1 MATVSSYFLKVES
14 LKKIVSLLF
23 IGTLIVLLIACGRKQ
38 TEGLPLVKNPLTRSE
53 SLLHTVVQLSIYH
66 ENQDE
71 TMEKAIAY
79 IKEMES
85 LLSTNLEGADVYRIN
100 QAAGKE
106 AVKVDERTFEVI
118 EKAIQMSK
126 ESQGLFD
133 ISIGAISNLWKIGDK
148 AARKP
153 SDEEIKA
160 ALPSINYQNITLD
173 KEKKTVFIKKGMILE
188 LGAISKGYIADK
200 VRELFASKGITT
212 AVINLGGN
220 VVVMGDSPTTQ
231 NGWNVGVQDPDQV
244 RGTTVGS
251 VPGTRHS
258 VVTSGIYE
266 RYVEVDG
273 VKYHH
278 ILDPKTGYPVENDI
292 SGVTVF
298 SKTSIQG
305 DALSTTLFL
314 LGVEKGLHFINQMD
328 GVEAVFIDKKQG
340 VHLSDGLKERFT
352 LSNKEYRLANE

>member
-1 MATVSSYFLKVES
+1 M
-14 LKKIVSLLF
+14 KKITSLLF
-23 IGTLIVLLIACGRKQ
+23 VGLLMVLLVACGGKQ
-38 TEGLPLVKNPLTRSE
+38 NESLSVVKTPLTRSE

-66 ENQDE
+66 ENQEEAMDE
-71 TMEKAIAY
+71 AVSY

-85 LLSTNLEGADVYRIN
+85 LLSTNLEGADAYRIN

-118 EKAIQMSK
+118 ETAIDRSK

-133 ISIGAISNLWKIGDK
+133 ISIGAVSNLWKIGDED
-148 AARKP
+148 ARKP

-160 ALPSINYQNITLD
+160 ALPFINYKDITLD
-173 KEKKTVFIKKGMILE
+173 KEKKTVFIKEGMMLE

-212 AVINLGGN
+212 AIINLGGN

-244 RGTTVGS
+244 RGATVGS
-251 VPGTRHS
+251 VPGTHDS

-266 RYVEVDG
+266 RYLEVDG

-314 LGVEKGLHFINQMD
+314 LGVEKGLDFINQMD
-328 GVEAVFIDKKQG
+328 GVEAVFIDKERG
-340 VHLSDGLKERFT
+340 VHLSDGLKESFELT
-352 LSNKEYRLANE
+352 NEEYHLVNE

>member
-1 MATVSSYFLKVES
+1 MIS
-14 LKKIVSLLF
+14 
-23 IGTLIVLLIACGRKQ
+23 VLLVACGKNQ
-38 TEGLPLVKNPLTRSE
+38 SSGLPVIKTPLTRSE

-66 ENQDE
+66 EEQEEVMDE
-71 TMEKAIAY
+71 AVSY

-106 AVKVDERTFEVI
+106 AVEVDERTFEVI
-118 EKAIQMSK
+118 ETAIDMSK

-133 ISIGAISNLWKIGDK
+133 ISIGAVSNLWKIGDED
-148 AARKP
+148 ARKP

-160 ALPSINYQNITLD
+160 ALPFINYKDITLD
-173 KEKKTVFIKKGMILE
+173 KEKKTVFIKDGMALE

-212 AVINLGGN
+212 AIINLGGN

-244 RGTTVGS
+244 RGSTVGS
-251 VPGTRHS
+251 VPGTHDS

-266 RYVEVDG
+266 RYLEVDG

-314 LGVEKGLHFINQMD
+314 LGVEKGLDFINQID
-328 GVEAVFIDKKQG
+328 GVEAVFIDREQG
-340 VHLSDGLKERFT
+340 VHLSDGLKESFELT
-352 LSNKEYRLANE
+352 NEEYHLVNE

>member
-1 MATVSSYFLKVES
+1 MIS
-14 LKKIVSLLF
+14 
-23 IGTLIVLLIACGRKQ
+23 VLLVACGKNKSS
-38 TEGLPLVKNPLTRSE
+38 GLPVIKSPLTRSE

-66 ENQDE
+66 EDQEEVMDE
-71 TMEKAIAY
+71 AVSY

-85 LLSTNLEGADVYRIN
+85 LLSTNLEGADIYRIN
-100 QAAGKE
+100 QATGKE
-106 AVKVDERTFEVI
+106 AVEVDERTLEVI
-118 EKAIQMSK
+118 ETAIEMSE

-133 ISIGAISNLWKIGDK
+133 ISIGAVSNLWKIGDED
-148 AARKP
+148 ARKP

-160 ALPSINYQNITLD
+160 ALPFINYKDIALD
-173 KEKKTVFIKKGMILE
+173 KEKQTVFIKEGMALE

-212 AVINLGGN
+212 AIINLGGN

-244 RGTTVGS
+244 RGATVGS
-251 VPGTRHS
+251 VPGTHDS

-266 RYVEVDG
+266 RYLEVDG

-278 ILDPKTGYPVENDI
+278 ILDPKTGFPVENDI

-298 SKTSIQG
+298 SQTSIQG

-314 LGVEKGLHFINQMD
+314 LGVEKGLDFINQID
-328 GVEAVFIDKKQG
+328 GVEAVFIDKEQG
-340 VHLSDGLKERFT
+340 VHLSDGLKESFELT
-352 LSNKEYRLANE
+352 NEEYHLVNE

>member
-1 MATVSSYFLKVES
+1 M
-14 LKKIVSLLF
+14 KKIASLLF
-23 IGTLIVLLIACGRKQ
+23 VGLLMVLLVACSGKQ
-38 TEGLPLVKNPLTRSE
+38 NESLSVVKTPLTRSE

-66 ENQDE
+66 ENQEEAMDE
-71 TMEKAIAY
+71 AVSY

-85 LLSTNLEGADVYRIN
+85 LLSTNLEGADIYRIN

-118 EKAIQMSK
+118 ETAIDMSK

-133 ISIGAISNLWKIGDK
+133 ISIGAVSNLWKIGDED
-148 AARKP
+148 ARKP

-160 ALPSINYQNITLD
+160 ALPFINYKDITLD
-173 KEKKTVFIKKGMILE
+173 KEKKTVFIKEEMTLE

-212 AVINLGGN
+212 AIINLGGN

-244 RGTTVGS
+244 RGATVGS
-251 VPGTRHS
+251 VPGTHDS

-266 RYVEVDG
+266 RYLEVDG

-314 LGVEKGLHFINQMD
+314 LGVEKGLDFINQMD
-328 GVEAVFIDKKQG
+328 GVEAVFIDKEQG
-340 VHLSDGLKERFT
+340 VHLSDGLKESFELT
-352 LSNKEYRLANE
+352 NEEYHLVNE

>member
-1 MATVSSYFLKVES
+1 MVLLVACSGKQNES
-14 LKKIVSLLF
+14 LSV
-23 IGTLIVLLIACGRKQ
+23 
-38 TEGLPLVKNPLTRSE
+38 VKTPLTRSE

-66 ENQDE
+66 ENQEEAMDE
-71 TMEKAIAY
+71 AVSY

-85 LLSTNLEGADVYRIN
+85 LLSTNLEGADIYRIN

-118 EKAIQMSK
+118 ETAIDMSK

-133 ISIGAISNLWKIGDK
+133 ISIGAVSNLWKIGDED
-148 AARKP
+148 ARKP

-160 ALPSINYQNITLD
+160 ALPFINYKDITLD
-173 KEKKTVFIKKGMILE
+173 KEKKTVFIKEEMTLE

-212 AVINLGGN
+212 AIINLGGN

-244 RGTTVGS
+244 RGATVGS
-251 VPGTRHS
+251 VPGTHDS

-266 RYVEVDG
+266 RYLEVDG

-314 LGVEKGLHFINQMD
+314 LGVEKGLDFINQMD
-328 GVEAVFIDKKQG
+328 GVEAVFIDKEQG
-340 VHLSDGLKERFT
+340 VHLSDGLKESFELT
-352 LSNKEYRLANE
+352 NEEYHLVNE

>member
-1 MATVSSYFLKVES
+1 M
-14 LKKIVSLLF
+14 KKIASLLF
-23 IGTLIVLLIACGRKQ
+23 VGLLMVLLVACGAKQ
-38 TEGLPLVKNPLTRSE
+38 NESLSVVKTPLTRSE

-66 ENQDE
+66 ENQEEVMDE
-71 TMEKAIAY
+71 AVSY

-106 AVKVDERTFEVI
+106 AVEVDERTFEVI
-118 EKAIQMSK
+118 ETAIEMSE

-133 ISIGAISNLWKIGDK
+133 ISIGAVSNLWKIGDED
-148 AARKP
+148 ARKP

-160 ALPSINYQNITLD
+160 ALPFINYKDITLD
-173 KEKKTVFIKKGMILE
+173 KEKKTVFIKEGMMLE

-212 AVINLGGN
+212 AIINLGGN

-244 RGTTVGS
+244 RGSTVGS
-251 VPGTRHS
+251 VPGTHDS

-266 RYVEVDG
+266 RYLEVDG

-298 SKTSIQG
+298 SKTSVQG

-314 LGVEKGLHFINQMD
+314 LGVEKGLDFINQMD
-328 GVEAVFIDKKQG
+328 GVEAVFIDKEQG
-340 VHLSDGLKERFT
+340 VHLSDGLKESFELT
-352 LSNKEYRLANE
+352 NEEYHLVNE

>member
-1 MATVSSYFLKVES
+1 M
-14 LKKIVSLLF
+14 KKITSLLF
-23 IGTLIVLLIACGRKQ
+23 VGLLMVLLVACGGKQ
-38 TEGLPLVKNPLTRSE
+38 NESLSVVKTPLTRSE

-66 ENQDE
+66 ENQEEAMDE
-71 TMEKAIAY
+71 AVSY

-85 LLSTNLEGADVYRIN
+85 LLSTNLEGADAYRIN

-118 EKAIQMSK
+118 ETAIDRSK

-133 ISIGAISNLWKIGDK
+133 ISIGAVSNLWKIGDED
-148 AARKP
+148 ARKP

-160 ALPSINYQNITLD
+160 ALPFINYKDITLD
-173 KEKKTVFIKKGMILE
+173 KEKKTVFIKEGMMLE

-212 AVINLGGN
+212 AIINLGGN

-244 RGTTVGS
+244 RGATVGS
-251 VPGTRHS
+251 VPGTHDS

-266 RYVEVDG
+266 RYLEVDG

-314 LGVEKGLHFINQMD
+314 LGVEKGLDFINQID
-328 GVEAVFIDKKQG
+328 GVEAVFIDKEQG
-340 VHLSDGLKERFT
+340 VHLSDGLKESFELT
-352 LSNKEYRLANE
+352 NEEYHLVNE

>member
-1 MATVSSYFLKVES
+1 MKNL
-14 LKKIVSLLF
+14 IRLLGLV
-23 IGTLIVLLIACGRKQ
+23 IISVLLVACGKHQ
-38 TEGLPLVKNPLTRSE
+38 SSGLPVIKNPLTRSE

-66 ENQDE
+66 EDQEEVMNE
-71 TMEKAIAY
+71 AVSY

-118 EKAIQMSK
+118 ETAIEMSE

-133 ISIGAISNLWKIGDK
+133 ISIGAVSNLWKIGDED
-148 AARKP
+148 ARKP

-160 ALPSINYQNITLD
+160 ALPFINYKDIALD
-173 KEKKTVFIKKGMILE
+173 KEKKTVFIKEGMALE

-212 AVINLGGN
+212 AIINLGGN

-244 RGTTVGS
+244 RGATVGS
-251 VPGTRHS
+251 VPGTHDS
-258 VVTSGIYE
+258 IVTSGIYE
-266 RYVEVDG
+266 RFLEVDG

-298 SKTSIQG
+298 SKTSVQG

-314 LGVEKGLHFINQMD
+314 LGVEKGLNFINQID
-328 GVEAVFIDKKQG
+328 GVEAVFIDKEQG
-340 VHLSDGLKERFT
+340 VHLSEGLKESFELT
-352 LSNKEYRLANE
+352 NEEYHLVNE